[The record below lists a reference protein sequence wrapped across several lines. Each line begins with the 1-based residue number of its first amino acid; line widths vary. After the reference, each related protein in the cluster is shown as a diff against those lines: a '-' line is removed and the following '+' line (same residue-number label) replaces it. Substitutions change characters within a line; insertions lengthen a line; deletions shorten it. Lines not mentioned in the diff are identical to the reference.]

1 MLCFHNLKLE
11 IFLNHSFC
19 VFFILEELLAAH
31 GAAKVSAYVT
41 HMVCFLNAHWSGS
54 LTMMV
59 SACRWIIWLLL
70 KLPPEEHRVADSQ
83 LVMNFIFMFLGSV
96 DIQVGLQT
104 LVVQV
109 CFRERRMSRLGFE
122 FVDTWIACEFRGRM
136 LILGQP
142 FFVLAKYT
150 WVAFECIELLYTI
163 FYNQNFLYTLFMK
176 RNQMGFHILLKNGEN
191 KPINLFGCEI
201 WFSKNLEIQATWK
214 TF

>member
-19 VFFILEELLAAH
+19 VFFILEELWAVH

-41 HMVCFLNAHWSGS
+41 HMVCFLNAHRSGS
-54 LTMMV
+54 LTRMV
-59 SACRWIIWLLL
+59 SACRWIIWLLLL

-109 CFRERRMSRLGFE
+109 CFRERCMSRLGFK
-122 FVDTWIACEFRGRM
+122 FVDTWIACEFSGRM

-142 FFVLAKYT
+142 FFVLAKHT
-150 WVAFECIELLYTI
+150 WVALERREKLSYNRGSIVLLSQPRSAI
-163 FYNQNFLYTLFMK
+163 SGQ
-176 RNQMGFHILLKNGEN
+176 
-191 KPINLFGCEI
+191 
-201 WFSKNLEIQATWK
+201 
-214 TF
+214 